1 MNQLMQCL
9 RFLRYIRFTKG
20 TCANT
25 KRHFHRPILEC
36 LEDRTVPST
45 LSSITS
51 NFNGTAIPSGD
62 TIWFSS
68 VLKASGLGSGPVTV
82 HVTDQVIA
90 FQAGGTNYSLNVP
103 DTTITFSPTT
113 STGATFFDAGQN
125 AWVSNLPSTF
135 SGNAFLGGYAFQVAT
150 ALPGGI
156 NPVTWQGNFATD
168 TAGVTLKWQWAAA
181 VYTGFGTD
189 YNTFDVKPL
198 DSSSATVYHNS
209 DHAGTPEAFKSF
221 LVGGARGGGGSNFT
235 GSYSA
240 TAAVIPTVD
249 NVQQAASISGYAFDS
264 SDSSN
269 IVPIARV
276 AITLTGTDVN
286 GNMVNMTITT
296 DASGF
301 YQFTNVAPGSY
312 LLTATTPANYT
323 TDGAAAGTVN
333 GSTDGM
339 GGPSTTQISGIT
351 LRSGDTGINYD
362 FFFKTGIVG

>member
-9 RFLRYIRFTKG
+9 HFLRYGRFTKG
-20 TCANT
+20 TCAST
-25 KRHFHRPILEC
+25 KPHSHRPVLEC

-62 TIWFSS
+62 TIWFTS
-68 VLKASGLGSGPVTV
+68 VLKASGLGPGPVTV

-113 STGATFFDAGQN
+113 STGATSFDAGQN
-125 AWVSNLPSTF
+125 AWISNLPSTF

-181 VYTGFGTD
+181 VYTSFSTD
-189 YNTFDVKPL
+189 YNALNVKPL
-198 DSSSATVYHNS
+198 DSNSATVYHNS
-209 DHAGTPEAFKSF
+209 DHGGTPEAFKSF
-221 LVGGARGGGGSNFT
+221 VVGGARGGGGSNFT

-240 TAAVIPTVD
+240 TASVVPTVE
-249 NVQQAASISGYAFDS
+249 NLQQPANISGYVFDS
-264 SDSSN
+264 SN
-269 IVPIARV
+269 NNAGIAGV
-276 AITLTGTDVN
+276 TITLTGTDVN
-286 GNMVNMTITT
+286 GNAVTLTAITDVN
-296 DASGF
+296 GF
-301 YQFTNVAPGSY
+301 YQFTQVAPGNYS
-312 LLTATTPANYT
+312 LTAATVPNYAP
-323 TDGAAAGTVN
+323 DGAAAGTVN
-333 GSTDGM
+333 GNTHGM
-339 GGPSTTQISGIT
+339 GATSTTQITSIT
-351 LRSGDTGINYD
+351 LGSGATGINYD
-362 FFFKTGIVG
+362 FFELRSVIGA